1 MAKMK
6 PAVDS
11 WRKPL
16 FDNLLRG
23 IRLRSSVY
31 FRPEF
36 RARRLV
42 TFCSWDYVRNPI
54 DSDFFEPHDP
64 RAFAA

>member
-6 PAVDS
+6 TAVDS

-36 RARRLV
+36 RARRRVGRPFGL
-42 TFCSWDYVRNPI
+42 FKRMPGVRKMWSKGRNV
-54 DSDFFEPHDP
+54 
-64 RAFAA
+64 